1 MGDTMEEVETKAE
14 DNKPDDI
21 VEDAL
26 ERFKRVSD
34 FEANNRAEA
43 LDDLKFARL
52 GEQWPQDIRRSR
64 ELEGRPCLT
73 INRMPSFIRQVV
85 NDSRQNKPA
94 IKCHPVDSGADP
106 KVADLLNGVIRNIEV
121 SSNAD
126 IAYDT
131 AIDFA
136 VTCGIGYFRITTDY
150 AHDDTFD
157 MDIMIN
163 RLINPFTVYADP
175 DATEGDGSDWRYC
188 FITEWIDEDDF
199 KVKWPKAEA
208 VDFEGNSVGDR
219 EGLWIQEGKIR
230 VAEYWVR
237 DEVTK
242 TIVLLSNGQVLGI
255 DDYEANAEIFN
266 AAGLTVINTRE
277 TKSWEVKQHWI
288 GGNQVLETND
298 WVGTYI
304 PIIPVYG
311 DEINVDGKKYY
322 HSLIRHAK
330 DSQRMFNY
338 WRTTS
343 TELVALTPKTPFI
356 GKVGAFDTDISK
368 WNTANSKSHAFIE
381 YDGDSPPQRQ
391 PFAGAPAGALQEALN
406 ASDDMKSI
414 IGIYDASLGA
424 RSNETSGRAIMAR
437 QREGDVSTFHFID
450 NMTRAIR
457 QAGRILVDLIPKVY
471 DKPRVLRII
480 GEDKTP
486 KNVQVNQPYVD
497 DKGIEKLYDLTVGK
511 YDVTVEAGASYTSKR
526 EEAVTAITELIRSYP
541 PAAPILG
548 DVMVKMMDFPDAE
561 KISNRLKAMLPPQI
575 QKMESEEDGIP
586 PEAQAIVGQMQS
598 QLQQVQQQMQQG
610 MQQFQQ
616 MQKENEQ
623 LKADKQAEFAKIQSD
638 SQAVMAKIQAD
649 LQKAELDNATK
660 LQIAQLGAEAKSD
673 AQQFDAYFEMMKQAV
688 DGIKSD
694 IQLSNANNQQQF
706 QQVQQVASAPKR
718 NAKRKISIVAP
729 SGQTYQGIVEDDVE
743 ETE

>member
-34 FEANNRAEA
+34 FEADNRAEA

-52 GEQWPQDIRRSR
+52 GEQWPHDIRRNR

-94 IKCHPVDSGADP
+94 IKCHPVDSNADP
-106 KVADLLNGVIRNIEV
+106 KVADLLNGVIRNIEL

-188 FITEWIDEDDF
+188 FVTEWLDEDDF

-242 TIVLLSNGQVLGI
+242 IIVLLSNGQVLGI
-255 DDYEANAEIFN
+255 DEYEENAEIFN
-266 AAGLTVINTRE
+266 AAGLTVINKRE

-288 GGNQVLETND
+288 GGNQVLESND
-298 WVGTYI
+298 WAGTYI
-304 PIIPVYG
+304 PIVPVYG

-424 RSNETSGRAIMAR
+424 RSNETSGKAIMAR

-486 KNVQVNQPYVD
+486 KNMQVNQPFVD
-497 DKGIEKLYDLTVGK
+497 DKGVEKLYDLTAGK

-526 EEAVTAITELIRSYP
+526 EEAVVAITELIRSYP

-688 DGIKSD
+688 NGIKSD
-694 IQLSNANNQQQF
+694 MQRNQDAFNQQF
-706 QQVQQVASAPKR
+706 EVQDDSPRKVLR
-718 NAKRKISIVAP
+718 RKISITAP
-729 SGQTYQGIVEDDVE
+729 SGQTYQGSVEDED
-743 ETE
+743 

>member
-1 MGDTMEEVETKAE
+1 MGETMAEENES
-14 DNKPDDI
+14 I
-21 VEDAL
+21 VQEAH
-26 ERFKRVSD
+26 ERFKRVSEY
-34 FEANNRAEA
+34 EADNRAQA
-43 LDDLKFARL
+43 LDDLRFARL
-52 GEQWPQDIRRSR
+52 GEQWPIEIRRTR
-64 ELEGRPCLT
+64 EQEGRPCLT

-94 IKCHPVDSGADP
+94 IKCHPVDSNADP

-136 VTCGIGYFRITTDY
+136 VTCGIGYFRVTTDY

-157 MDIMIN
+157 MDIIVN
-163 RLINPFTVYADP
+163 RVINPFTVYPDP
-175 DATEGDGSDWRYC
+175 DATEGDGSDWSYC
-188 FITEWIDEDDF
+188 FVTEWMDADEF
-199 KVKWPKAEA
+199 KVRWPKADA
-208 VDFEGNSVGDR
+208 VDWDGNATGDSDT
-219 EGLWIQEGKIR
+219 EWVQEDKIR
-230 VAEYWVR
+230 VAEYWVKE
-237 DEVTK
+237 EVSR
-242 TIVLLSNGQVLGI
+242 TIVMLSNGQVLSL
-255 DDYEANAEIFN
+255 DDYDENEDIFN
-266 AAGLTVINTRE
+266 SAGLTVINKRE
-277 TKSWEVKQHWI
+277 TKSWQVKQHWI
-288 GGNQVLETND
+288 GGEQLLETND
-298 WVGTYI
+298 WAGSYI

-311 DEINVDGKKYY
+311 DEINIDGKVYY
-322 HSLIRHAK
+322 QSLIRHAK

-356 GKVGAFDTDISK
+356 GRVGAFDTDINK
-368 WNTANSKSHAFIE
+368 WNTANVKSHAFIE
-381 YDGDSPPQRQ
+381 YDGDVPPQRQ

-424 RSNETSGRAIMAR
+424 RSNETSGKAIMAR

-450 NMTRAIR
+450 NMSRAIR
-457 QAGRILVDLIPKVY
+457 QAGRVLVDLIPKVY

-486 KNVQVNQPYVD
+486 KNMQVNQPYVD
-497 DKGIEKLYDLTVGK
+497 DKGIEQLYDLTLGK
-511 YDVTVEAGASYTSKR
+511 YDVTVEAGASYTSRR
-526 EEAVTAITELIRSYP
+526 EEAVAAITELIRSYP

-548 DVMVKMMDFPDAE
+548 DVMVKMMDFPDSE
-561 KISNRLKAMLPPQI
+561 RISNRLKAMLPPAI

-586 PEAQAIVGQMQS
+586 PEAQAIVGQMQQ

-616 MQKENEQ
+616 MQAENEQ
-623 LKADKQAEFAKIQSD
+623 LKSDKQAEFAKIQAD

-660 LQIAQLGAEAKSD
+660 LQIAQMSAEAKSS
-673 AQQFDAYFEMMKQAV
+673 AQQFDANFEVMKKAVEIIREDMTNSQAV
-688 DGIKSD
+688 T
-694 IQLSNANNQQQF
+694 QQQI
-706 QQVQQVASAPKR
+706 QQATETPRK
-718 NAKRKISIVAP
+718 NMKRKISITAP
-729 SGQTYQGIVEDDVE
+729 SGQIYEGLVQDDE
-743 ETE
+743 GNE

>member
-1 MGDTMEEVETKAE
+1 MEEVETKAE
-14 DNKPDDI
+14 ESGTADI
-21 VEDAL
+21 IEEAH
-26 ERFKRVSD
+26 ERFKRVS
-34 FEANNRAEA
+34 EYESTNRADA

-52 GEQWPQDIRRSR
+52 GEQWPLDIRRTR
-64 ELEGRPCLT
+64 EMEGRPCLT

-85 NDSRQNKPA
+85 NDSRQNKPS
-94 IKCHPVDSGADP
+94 IKCHPVDSNADP

-157 MDIMIN
+157 MDILMN
-163 RLINPFTVYADP
+163 RVINPFTVYPDC
-175 DATEGDGSDWRYC
+175 DATEGDGSDWAYC
-188 FITEWIDEDDF
+188 FVTEWMDNDEF
-199 KVKWPKAEA
+199 KVKWPKAEPL
-208 VDFEGNSVGDR
+208 DWDGNSLGDR
-219 EGLWIQEGKIR
+219 EALWIQEDKVR
-230 VAEYWVR
+230 VAEYWTR
-237 DEVTK
+237 EEDTK
-242 TIVLLSNGQVLGI
+242 TIVMLSNGKVL
-255 DDYEANAEIFN
+255 DLKDYDANEDIFT
-266 AAGLTVINTRE
+266 AASLTIINKRDA
-277 TKSWEVKQHWI
+277 KSWKVTQHWI
-288 GGNQVLETND
+288 AGDQLLESND
-298 WVGTYI
+298 WAGTYI
-304 PIIPVYG
+304 PIVPVYG

-322 HSLIRHAK
+322 QSLIRHAK

-356 GKVGAFDTDISK
+356 GKTGAFDTDISK
-368 WNTANSKSHAFIE
+368 WNTANVKSHAFIE
-381 YDGDSPPQRQ
+381 YDGDVPPQRQ

-406 ASDDMKSI
+406 ASDDIKSI

-424 RSNETSGRAIMAR
+424 RSNETSGKAIMAR

-450 NMTRAIR
+450 NMSRAIR
-457 QAGRILVDLIPKVY
+457 HAGRILVDLIPKVY

-486 KNVQVNQPYVD
+486 KNMQVNKTFTD
-497 DKGIEKLYDLTVGK
+497 DKGIEQLYDLTNGK
-511 YDVTVEAGASYTSKR
+511 YDVTVEAGASYTSRR
-526 EEAVTAITELIRSYP
+526 EEAVAAITELIRSYP

-561 KISNRLKAMLPPQI
+561 KISNRLKAMLPPLI

-586 PEAQAIVGQMQS
+586 PEAQAIVGQMQA
-598 QLQQVQQQMQQG
+598 QLQQTQQQMQQG

-616 MQKENEQ
+616 MQTENEQ

-638 SQAVMAKIQAD
+638 AQAVIAKINAD
-649 LQKAELDNATK
+649 LKKCELDNATK
-660 LQIAQLGAEAKSD
+660 LQIAQLSANSSATE
-673 AQQFDAYFEMMKQAV
+673 QQFSAWFEMMKAAVSSVIQDTQQINEPQAQEIP
-688 DGIKSD
+688 D
-694 IQLSNANNQQQF
+694 QYQQ
-706 QQVQQVASAPKR
+706 
-718 NAKRKISIVAP
+718 
-729 SGQTYQGIVEDDVE
+729 
-743 ETE
+743 